1 MNSKMNDQRFAD
13 KRFIHISTDSEQ

>member
-1 MNSKMNDQRFAD
+1 MNDQRFAD